1 MRFKQLCIGLLV
13 RRRRTGI
20 ASVDE
25 VLKASPERIP

>member
-1 MRFKQLCIGLLV
+1 MRSKQLRIGLVV

-25 VLKASPERIP
+25 VSKVSSEKIP